1 MLAMNNEGFP
11 LFKRTCKICLL
22 PRPWPKC
29 QARTSLLVDRKL
41 ALRWTDISQ
50 GKGSVPLCRND
61 GEPSPYAEATPQS
74 KTPPSGLLGGD
85 PARAVGRAGGGG
97 GAPPLG
103 AQEVPPEWVSNCVY
117 LLLAVLQEYIYSISC
132 LSLLLTRDL
141 FGSCPGLLGVGEQGG
156 GLWEEVWEPKPSG
169 APGPPLDLNHPT
181 TRGPHRPPGTLSAH

>member
-97 GAPPLG
+97 GAAPPLG

-156 GLWEEVWEPKPSG
+156 GFGGPVRSPSCQG
-169 APGPPLDLNHPT
+169 THGPPLGLKTQQLEVPTDLPA
-181 TRGPHRPPGTLSAH
+181 LY

>member
-74 KTPPSGLLGGD
+74 KTPPSGLLGDGL
-85 PARAVGRAGGGG
+85 PGLLAG
-97 GAPPLG
+97 PPLLG
-103 AQEVPPEWVSNCVY
+103 AQEVPPEWVYTCS
-117 LLLAVLQEYIYSISC
+117 LGTFFLQYYRSTFTRSPVSVS
-132 LSLLLTRDL
+132 SLLETF

-156 GLWEEVWEPKPSG
+156 ALGGSLGSQAVRELPVH
-169 APGPPLDLNHPT
+169 L
-181 TRGPHRPPGTLSAH
+181 

>member
-1 MLAMNNEGFP
+1 MQCTDLVYG
-11 LFKRTCKICLL
+11 LL

-29 QARTSLLVDRKL
+29 QARTSLLVDHDRVTDQKL
-41 ALRWTDISQ
+41 ALRWTDSPRE
-50 GKGSVPLCRND
+50 KGSVPLCRND

-74 KTPPSGLLGGD
+74 KTPPSGLLGDGL
-85 PARAVGRAGGGG
+85 PGLLAG
-97 GAPPLG
+97 PPLLG
-103 AQEVPPEWVSNCVY
+103 AQEVPPEWAFSCVY

-156 GLWEEVWEPKPSG
+156 GFGRKFGIPSRQG
-169 APGPPLDLNHPT
+169 TPGPPLDLNHPT

>member
-74 KTPPSGLLGGD
+74 KTPPSGLLGDGL
-85 PARAVGRAGGGG
+85 PGLLAG
-97 GAPPLG
+97 PPRLG
-103 AQEVPPEWVSNCVY
+103 AQEVPPEWVSSCVY
-117 LLLAVLQEYIYSISC
+117 LLLAILQEYIY
-132 LSLLLTRDL
+132 
-141 FGSCPGLLGVGEQGG
+141 
-156 GLWEEVWEPKPSG
+156 
-169 APGPPLDLNHPT
+169 
-181 TRGPHRPPGTLSAH
+181 

>member
-85 PARAVGRAGGGG
+85 PARAVDRAGGGR
-97 GAPPLG
+97 
-103 AQEVPPEWVSNCVY
+103 
-117 LLLAVLQEYIYSISC
+117 LLLWALKKC
-132 LSLLLTRDL
+132 LLNGYLIVYTFSLPYYRSTFTRSPVSVSSLLETF

-156 GLWEEVWEPKPSG
+156 GLWEEVWEPKP
-169 APGPPLDLNHPT
+169 PGT
-181 TRGPHRPPGTLSAH
+181 HRPTSRP

>member
-1 MLAMNNEGFP
+1 MRVFLSLRGLAVHRSCLWLASQALAQVSGTHQFARRSKAGSP
-11 LFKRTCKICLL
+11 L
-22 PRPWPKC
+22 
-29 QARTSLLVDRKL
+29 DRL
-41 ALRWTDISQ
+41 SQ

-85 PARAVGRAGGGG
+85 PARAVGRAGGGRG

-141 FGSCPGLLGVGEQGG
+141 FRVLPRTARC
-156 GLWEEVWEPKPSG
+156 W
-169 APGPPLDLNHPT
+169 
-181 TRGPHRPPGTLSAH
+181 

>member
-85 PARAVGRAGGGG
+85 PARAVGRAGGGRGEG

-141 FGSCPGLLGVGEQGG
+141 FRVLPRTARC
-156 GLWEEVWEPKPSG
+156 W
-169 APGPPLDLNHPT
+169 
-181 TRGPHRPPGTLSAH
+181 

>member
-85 PARAVGRAGGGG
+85 PARAVGRAGAEGGRG

-103 AQEVPPEWVSNCVY
+103 AQEVPPEWVYTCS
-117 LLLAVLQEYIYSISC
+117 LGTFFLQYYRSTFTRSPVSVS
-132 LSLLLTRDL
+132 SLLETF

-156 GLWEEVWEPKPSG
+156 ALGG
-169 APGPPLDLNHPT
+169 
-181 TRGPHRPPGTLSAH
+181 R

>member
-1 MLAMNNEGFP
+1 MHRSCLWLASQALAQVSGTHQFARRSKAGSP
-11 LFKRTCKICLL
+11 L
-22 PRPWPKC
+22 
-29 QARTSLLVDRKL
+29 DRL
-41 ALRWTDISQ
+41 SQ

-74 KTPPSGLLGGD
+74 KTPPSGLLGDGL
-85 PARAVGRAGGGG
+85 PGLLAG
-97 GAPPLG
+97 PPLLG
-103 AQEVPPEWVSNCVY
+103 AQEVPPEWAFSCVY

-141 FGSCPGLLGVGEQGG
+141 FGSCPGLLSVGEQG

-169 APGPPLDLNHPT
+169 TPGPPLDLNHPT

>member
-85 PARAVGRAGGGG
+85 PARAVGRA
-97 GAPPLG
+97 PPLG

-141 FGSCPGLLGVGEQGG
+141 FRVLPRTARC
-156 GLWEEVWEPKPSG
+156 W
-169 APGPPLDLNHPT
+169 
-181 TRGPHRPPGTLSAH
+181 

>member
-74 KTPPSGLLGGD
+74 KTPPSGLLGDGL
-85 PARAVGRAGGGG
+85 PGLLAG
-97 GAPPLG
+97 PPLLG
-103 AQEVPPEWVSNCVY
+103 AQEVPPEWAFSCVY

-156 GLWEEVWEPKPSG
+156 ALGGPVRSPSHQG
-169 APGPPLDLNHPT
+169 ELRPT
-181 TRGPHRPPGTLSAH
+181 SRP

>member
-74 KTPPSGLLGGD
+74 KTPPSGLLGDGL
-85 PARAVGRAGGGG
+85 PGLLAG
-97 GAPPLG
+97 PPLLG
-103 AQEVPPEWVSNCVY
+103 AQEVPPEWAFSCVY

-156 GLWEEVWEPKPSG
+156 GFGRKFGSPSRQG
-169 APGPPLDLNHPT
+169 LP
-181 TRGPHRPPGTLSAH
+181 AHL

>member
-1 MLAMNNEGFP
+1 MAMNNEGFP
-11 LFKRTCKICLL
+11 LFKRTSSAQIRSMAFFPVLGH
-22 PRPWPKC
+22 
-29 QARTSLLVDRKL
+29 TTLLVDHDRVTDQKL
-41 ALRWTDISQ
+41 ALRWTDSPRE
-50 GKGSVPLCRND
+50 KGSVPLCRND

-85 PARAVGRAGGGG
+85 PARAVGRAGGGGGG

-141 FGSCPGLLGVGEQGG
+141 FRVLPRTARC
-156 GLWEEVWEPKPSG
+156 W
-169 APGPPLDLNHPT
+169 
-181 TRGPHRPPGTLSAH
+181 